1 MGCDGVIGS
10 RKQED
15 KCGVCGGD
23 NTHCKVVKG
32 TFTRSPRKQ
41 GEKPTS
47 YLGWI
52 LRLSSRGCEG
62 EGTGLQVELISL
74 CLRSEAHR
82 GQSFLPPH
90 DARLPVIC
98 SLPLSCPQMAVI
110 RTPLNL
116 VHRVHPQA
124 TPKT

>member
-82 GQSFLPPH
+82 GQSFLPPTMPGCLLFVPSLSPAH
-90 DARLPVIC
+90 RWLSSELP
-98 SLPLSCPQMAVI
+98 
-110 RTPLNL
+110 
-116 VHRVHPQA
+116 
-124 TPKT
+124 